1 MQSIAVT
8 TSACII
14 SKEIR
19 VYNWCMC
26 IIFSKYDIFGKN
38 WFCNDLTEIWF
49 RYVNMEFSDQYNW
62 SSDQYNW
69 STKHNLCLP
78 AKTIIDLITEVNR
91 IHSQMLHFTLTVYII
106 KSKNQWKVWIWG
118 TYYRIFHNMYII
130 WKQLCHWVYYTL
142 RAWRCLFSMDASIV
156 VFVLFLQYCNKG
168 YLLNWEDTAELK
180 GLCISINTCAA
191 CAFGILAST

>member
-62 SSDQYNW
+62 S
-69 STKHNLCLP
+69 TKHNLCSP
-78 AKTIIDLITEVNR
+78 AKTITDLIYLVNR
-91 IHSQMLHFTLTVYII
+91 IHSQMLHFTLTVYLF
-106 KSKNQWKVWIWG
+106 KSINQWKVWIWG
-118 TYYRIFHNMYII
+118 TCHRIFHKTKCTSYENSYVIA
-130 WKQLCHWVYYTL
+130 WVYYTL
-142 RAWRCLFSMDASIV
+142 RAWRCLFSIDASIV